1 MNAPPWKVGEL
12 ARRTGLSV
20 RTLHHY
26 DAIGLLSPSHRTEAG
41 HRLYAAADAARLQ
54 QILSLRQLGF
64 SLEEVRDCL
73 DRPEFSPRRVIRMH
87 IDRLQ
92 ERIESQR
99 RLCEKLES
107 IAGRLDSA
115 EEISADEFLQTM
127 EAMNML
133 EKFYTPE
140 QLEQLRERRRVVG
153 EERIHEVEAEWPR
166 LMSEVRAEM
175 DSGTDPAS
183 ETVQALARRWMGLV
197 REFTGGDSALEQS
210 LCSMYEQEPSAA
222 GVDTAG
228 LREMMP
234 YIRKAIAASKQAQ

>member
-1 MNAPPWKVGEL
+1 MIPPAWKVGEL

-73 DRPEFSPRRVIRMH
+73 DRPEFSPRRVVRMH
-87 IDRLQ
+87 IDRLR
-92 ERIESQR
+92 ERIEAER
-99 RLCEKLES
+99 RLCEKLET
-107 IAGRLDSA
+107 IATRFGSA
-115 EEISADEFLQTM
+115 AEVSADEFLQTM

-140 QLEQLRERRRVVG
+140 QLEQIRERGQAVG
-153 EERIHEVEAEWPR
+153 AERIGEVEAEWPR
-166 LMSEVRAEM
+166 LMAEVRAEM
-175 DSGTDPAS
+175 DKGTDPAS

-197 REFTGGDSALEQS
+197 REFTGGDPGIEKS
-210 LCSMYEQEPSAA
+210 LRTMYEQEPNVA
-222 GVDTAG
+222 GIDTAPM
-228 LREMMP
+228 RQMRT
-234 YIRKAIAASKQAQ
+234 YIDKAIAASKAAQ